1 MVQMKFDIN
10 ILTKC
15 FSLTI
20 WISYLSGLMISFH
33 VSAVLYRFIT
43 IMQTIQQRPNCPC
56 FIVLFRMCQS
66 KDCLMYCPQNL
77 F

>member
-33 VSAVLYRFIT
+33 VSAVLYRFI
-43 IMQTIQQRPNCPC
+43 ICKQFNRDLIALVLLFFSECVNQRT
-56 FIVLFRMCQS
+56 V
-66 KDCLMYCPQNL
+66 
-77 F
+77 

>member
-1 MVQMKFDIN
+1 MVQMKFNIN

-43 IMQTIQQRPNCPC
+43 HYYNANNSTET
-56 FIVLFRMCQS
+56 
-66 KDCLMYCPQNL
+66 
-77 F
+77 